1 MAVKKWRVVKRGGE
15 WVATSPPLNIAS
27 AYPSEYA
34 IARVFSDWD
43 SAMAYALNWIEGE
56 RRANRQKGLDL
67 LNETIRR
74 VASCT

>member
-1 MAVKKWRVVKRGGE
+1 MAVKKWRIVKRGGE
-15 WVATSPPLNIAS
+15 WVATSPPLPTPAC
-27 AYPSEYA
+27 PPGCA
-34 IARVFSDWD
+34 IARAFSDWD